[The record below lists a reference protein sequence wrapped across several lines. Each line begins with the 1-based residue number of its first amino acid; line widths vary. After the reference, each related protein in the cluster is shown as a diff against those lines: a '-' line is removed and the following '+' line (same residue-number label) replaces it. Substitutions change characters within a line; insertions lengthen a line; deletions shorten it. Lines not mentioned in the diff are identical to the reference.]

1 MILQFTLI
9 KSQVTNYDTLHKTY
23 RQANFVALMP
33 ICSRVPHSSSRGEAQ
48 LVESFNGEEFKKM
61 KKILYYNSFFD
72 RVNDQSLFELKRYG
86 IDVS

>member
-1 MILQFTLI
+1 M
-9 KSQVTNYDTLHKTY
+9 
-23 RQANFVALMP
+23 
-33 ICSRVPHSSSRGEAQ
+33 
-48 LVESFNGEEFKKM
+48 VESFNGEEFKTM